1 MSDKVYLG
9 RFLADLDIGRK
20 AARISRVNLV
30 VNNETTYTAGDD
42 TGRTIEKNVPWASQ
56 SMANDVLSAVKS
68 VDYQP
73 FFGTDAL
80 IDPSAEIGDG
90 ITVGGI
96 YSVLAQKNITYGKM
110 STSNIAAPE
119 SDELDDEYPYINKK
133 QRIDNRKQSQTYSYI
148 DNTKSGLESDIARTE
163 SSLNSRITDTANGL
177 QSQIT
182 QTAGSLESKITDT
195 KNGLE
200 SQITQTASSIN
211 TRITDTA
218 NGLQSQI
225 TQTASSLTS
234 QITDTKNG
242 LQSQISQKVG
252 SISMSVTNGATSSSI
267 SLYADGVLVKSEN
280 IQFTGV
286 VTFNDLQGNKT
297 IINGNVIDTGTLRLN
312 SLYGNEIYLRDANG
326 YWVGNFSL
334 TGASSSYSLALNL
347 YSSGALRL
355 QASDGDLYLNSNGG
369 HTTIDG
375 LLGVTCGKNFYPNSN
390 GSYTCGTSSFKWS
403 DIYANNGTIVTSD
416 LQVKH
421 SVEYALDQYD
431 AFFDKLRPMSF
442 LFNDGTSGRRHTGLG
457 AQDVERALR
466 ESGLTDMDFAGFIKS
481 PKKTEHD
488 DEVYITGYNYALRY
502 EEFISLC
509 IDQIQKL
516 KSRVYDLERMIS

>member
-9 RFLADLDIGRK
+9 RFLSDLDIGRK

-56 SMANDVLSAVKS
+56 SMANDVLSAIKNI
-68 VDYQP
+68 DYQP
-73 FFGTDAL
+73 FSGTDAL

-119 SDELDDEYPYINKK
+119 SDEIDDEYPYINKK
-133 QRIDNRKQSQTYSYI
+133 QRIDNRKQAQTYARIEEASKNLSEEI
-148 DNTKSGLESDIARTE
+148 TDTKNGLES
-163 SSLNSRITDTANGL
+163 
-177 QSQIT
+177 QIT
-182 QTAGSLESKITDT
+182 KTAGSLESKITDT

-200 SQITQTASSIN
+200 SK
-211 TRITDTA
+211 
-218 NGLQSQI
+218 I

-242 LQSQISQKVG
+242 LQSQINQKVG

-297 IINGNVIDTGTLRLN
+297 IINGNVIDTGTLRLD
-312 SLYGNEIYLRDANG
+312 SLYGNYIYIKDLNG
-326 YWVGNFSL
+326 YEVGYFST
-334 TGASSSYSLALNL
+334 TGASSTYGKALDL
-347 YSSGALRL
+347 WSTGALRL
-355 QASDGDLYLNSNGG
+355 HSSDGDLYLRSDGG
-369 HTTIDG
+369 YTT
-375 LLGVTCGKNFYPNSN
+375 LSALMGVTCENNFYPSRNS
-390 GSYTCGTSSFKWS
+390 SYTCGTSNYKWS

-421 SVEYALDQYD
+421 SVEYCLDQYD
-431 AFFDKLRPMSF
+431 TFFDKLRPMSF

-457 AQDVERALR
+457 AQDVEQALR
-466 ESGLTDMDFAGFIKS
+466 ESGLTDMYFAGFVKS
-481 PKKTEHD
+481 PQKIEHD
-488 DEVYITGYNYALRY
+488 DEVCITGYNYALRY

-516 KSRVYDLERMIS
+516 KSRVSDLERTIT